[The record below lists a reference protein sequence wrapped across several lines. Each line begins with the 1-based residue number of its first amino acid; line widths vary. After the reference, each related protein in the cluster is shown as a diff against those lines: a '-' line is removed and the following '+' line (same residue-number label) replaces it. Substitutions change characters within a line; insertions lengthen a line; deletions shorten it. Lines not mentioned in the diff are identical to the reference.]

1 MGLRAKFNVAI
12 LVAFAIG
19 FGIAAIALH
28 KVFIDNADEQ
38 VMQNARIMMTAA
50 NAIRKYTADEL
61 VPLLPMEHD
70 GKFVAETVPAFAAQ
84 ANFRDVQAAFAGY
97 TYREPALNPTNL
109 TDRTQDW
116 EADIIREF
124 RIDPSKEEVVVVR
137 DTPTGP
143 TLNLARPVTITEQAC
158 LLCHSTP
165 AAAPAALTASYGSA
179 NGFGWKLNET
189 VGAQIV
195 SVPMAIPL
203 QLART
208 TYITFLVILVAIFAI
223 IVLILNLLLHYLVI
237 TPVKR
242 VSAMADAVS
251 LGDENV
257 EPYIKPGKDEISSLS
272 VSFNRMRQSLER
284 AMAMMTSTSN

>member
-1 MGLRAKFNVAI
+1 MGLRAKFNLSI
-12 LVAFAIG
+12 LIAFVVG
-19 FGIAAIALH
+19 FGIAAIVLH
-28 KVFIDNADEQ
+28 GVVIDIADDQ

-50 NAIRKYTADEL
+50 NAIRKYTAEDL

-84 ANFRDVQAAFAGY
+84 TNFKDVRAAFAGY

-109 TDRTQDW
+109 SDRAQDW
-116 EADIIREF
+116 EADIIRVF
-124 RIDPSKEEVVVVR
+124 RDDPSKQELVIKR

-158 LLCHSTP
+158 LLCHSAPT
-165 AAAPAALTASYGSA
+165 AAPAALTASYGSV

-189 VGAQIV
+189 VGARIV
-195 SVPMAIPL
+195 SVPMAVPL
-203 QLART
+203 RVART
-208 TYITFLVILVAIFAI
+208 TYITFLIILVVIFAI
-223 IVLILNLLLHYLVI
+223 IFLILNLLLHYLVV

-257 EPYIKPGKDEISSLS
+257 EPYLKPGNDEIASLS
-272 VSFNRMRQSLER
+272 VSFNRMRESLKQ
-284 AMAMMTSTSN
+284 AMAMIK